1 MVPLRRGTSRFL
13 LLITCYPQEPHTG
26 TPSPSHS
33 TEVSV
38 VYIGLDPSLDNYLL
52 VEPYIPAPPPSTR
65 AVIHLSTR
73 GMVPLRHG
81 TSRFLLLI
89 TRYKPSLRLVPRRH
103 FASTTRVF
111 LVYLFSRTRRRRF
124 LENSSPTLS
133 ATKHGART
141 STPSVPP
148 SSHHAPQP
156 SGTEYPRLLDYN
168 SSCRSIRSSRRILP
182 HYQVCRDIRTV
193 ITSRLSITR
202 AFLRRHF
209 AFE

>member
-1 MVPLRRGTSRFL
+1 MVPLRHGTSRFL

-26 TPSPSHS
+26 PPSPSHS

-73 GMVPLRHG
+73 VMVPLRHG

-103 FASTTRVF
+103 FASTTRAFPRILILENVDTSSSTKPAETSVSSIRAGVHTRPLRLLRIVTAAGSAPSLRVLSITCAF
-111 LVYLFSRTRRRRF
+111 LVYLFSR
-124 LENSSPTLS
+124 P
-133 ATKHGART
+133 
-141 STPSVPP
+141 STHPAPP
-148 SSHHAPQP
+148 SLPRHPLRPSALEYILAPC
-156 SGTEYPRLLDYN
+156 D
-168 SSCRSIRSSRRILP
+168 
-182 HYQVCRDIRTV
+182 
-193 ITSRLSITR
+193 
-202 AFLRRHF
+202 
-209 AFE
+209 

>member
-1 MVPLRRGTSRFL
+1 MSSTSGSTFHYLLVAPYIPAPTPSNLAVTHPSARGMVPLRRGTSRFL

-26 TPSPSHS
+26 PPSPSHS

-89 TRYKPSLRLVPRRH
+89 TRYTPSLRLVPRRH
-103 FASTTRVF
+103 FASTTRAF
-111 LVYLFSRTRRRRF
+111 LVYLFSRTRRRR
-124 LENSSPTLS
+124 
-133 ATKHGART
+133 
-141 STPSVPP
+141 
-148 SSHHAPQP
+148 
-156 SGTEYPRLLDYN
+156 
-168 SSCRSIRSSRRILP
+168 
-182 HYQVCRDIRTV
+182 
-193 ITSRLSITR
+193 
-202 AFLRRHF
+202 
-209 AFE
+209 

>member
-26 TPSPSHS
+26 PPSPSHS

-73 GMVPLRHG
+73 VMVPLRHG

-89 TRYKPSLRLVPRRH
+89 TRYKPSLRLVPSSLCEYYSRFSSYTYSRERRH
-103 FASTTRVF
+103 IQLHQA
-111 LVYLFSRTRRRRF
+111 
-124 LENSSPTLS
+124 
-133 ATKHGART
+133 
-141 STPSVPP
+141 
-148 SSHHAPQP
+148 
-156 SGTEYPRLLDYN
+156 
-168 SSCRSIRSSRRILP
+168 
-182 HYQVCRDIRTV
+182 CRDIRFVNPRWSTYSPLEATPHRHRGWFRAV
-193 ITSRLSITR
+193 TSRSEYYLRIPCILILETVDTSSSTKSTETSSSSIRT
-202 AFLRRHF
+202 
-209 AFE
+209 